1 MWWLVKRK
9 IYLSQE
15 QVKIRILAYLY
26 NKGKDGANSYTIQR
40 KATFPHLKN
49 TADSKIF
56 RWIMRFILL
65 KEKEETGGQTVRIYY
80 TITYKVRIKILFLY
94 WKLFRN

>member
-1 MWWLVKRK
+1 MNYTQKYKFQVFNSSFIKLYYKDSFFMWWLVKRK
-9 IYLSQE
+9 LYLSQE

-56 RWIMRFILL
+56 
-65 KEKEETGGQTVRIYY
+65 
-80 TITYKVRIKILFLY
+80 
-94 WKLFRN
+94 

>member
-9 IYLSQE
+9 LYLSQE

-49 TADSKIF
+49 TADSKI
-56 RWIMRFILL
+56 LDELCDLSCL
-65 KEKEETGGQTVRIYY
+65 KK
-80 TITYKVRIKILFLY
+80 KK
-94 WKLFRN
+94 KLEGKL